1 MIIKLL
7 KKIRNQRK
15 LIELL
20 WFDTSRRRE
29 SWIRSICRK
38 CTNEI
43 YDENHLRDSKYN
55 YGCIRCKKKDVHPD
69 TGFFCWDCF
78 GYEYGLDAYEFIENN
93 YVIDVIKKRG
103 MVNK

>member
-29 SWIRSICRK
+29 SWIRSICKK

-43 YDENHLRDSKYN
+43 HDEDYLRDSTYN

-69 TGFFCWDCF
+69 TGHYCWDCF
-78 GYEYGLDAYEFIENN
+78 GYIYGLDAYEFIENN
-93 YVIDVIKKRG
+93 YVIDVIKREER
-103 MVNK
+103 